1 MMNDK
6 WARIIGI
13 PLISLLIPLIKDHEE
28 MLAFNNEALYHL
40 VACLLFTTA
49 MWEGNRVIF
58 ILMKKKF
65 PGYSQTSRRIV
76 VQTATSLLYTV
87 VAATIL
93 SFLLSITFI
102 ECDFTQANVLKD
114 IVTSII
120 PTLMVTSVYESV
132 YFFGQWKQHIQRS
145 EALARENIQS
155 QLEVLKSQIDPHF
168 LFNSLNTLAALIDD
182 NNAPAQTYLEQLSDV
197 YRYVLLSKDKN
208 TVTLEEELKFV
219 ESYIYLIKARFREN
233 VKIDNQVSAQ
243 YHKYMVPPL
252 TLQMLVENAIKHNV
266 ISKEKPLT
274 IRLFSETDQYL
285 SIENNIQEK
294 TTFEKSTKV
303 GLQNIINRYNF
314 LTQRKIEIFS
324 NKHTFSVKIPLLGN
338 V

>member
-1 MMNDK
+1 MD
-6 WARIIGI
+6 
-13 PLISLLIPLIKDHEE
+13 LED
-28 MLAFNNEALYHL
+28 MLAFNSLTLQHFI
-40 VACLLFTTA
+40 ACLVFTTA
-49 MWEGNRVIF
+49 MWEGNRAIF
-58 ILMKKKF
+58 IYMKKKF
-65 PGYSQTSRRIV
+65 PGYQQTRNRIV
-76 VQTATSLLYTV
+76 LQTASSLAYTV

-93 SFLLSITFI
+93 SFMLSLVFI
-102 ECDFTQANVLKD
+102 DCEFTQAHVTRD
-114 IVTSII
+114 IITSII
-120 PTLMVTSVYESV
+120 PTLMVTSIYESV

-182 NNAPAQTYLEQLSDV
+182 TNEPAQKYLEQLSDV

-233 VKIDNQVSAQ
+233 VMIDNQVSAH
-243 YHKYMVPPL
+243 YHSYMVPPL
-252 TLQMLVENAIKHNV
+252 TLQMLVENAIKHNI

-274 IRLFSETDQYL
+274 IRLLPENDAYL
-285 SIENNIQEK
+285 TIENNRQAK
-294 TTFEKSTKV
+294 TSIEKSTKV
-303 GLQNIINRYNF
+303 GLQNIINRYHF
-314 LTQRKIEIFS
+314 LTQKKIEILS
-324 NKHTFSVKIPLLGN
+324 NNQIFSVKIPLLQN